1 MSRIKEKS
9 TIILEKA
16 KSMVI
21 NTKVLLYTGKENE
34 PHLIKDKYRK
44 ALP

>member
-1 MSRIKEKS
+1 MKN

-16 KSMVI
+16 KSVVI
-21 NTKVLLYTGKENE
+21 NAKVLLYTGKENE
-34 PHLIKDKYRK
+34 PHLKKDKCIK